1 MTDFGFGIIVF
12 FCICFIFIIASRI
25 YEEYLFHNR
34 DELAYK
40 EGYDDLYPY
49 KQLRNKVISKKM
61 KSRAKNIMDK
71 AFSIQEDC
79 YRTIEM
85 RKYGDSVVKKAYKEA
100 LEPMKKWFD
109 EDEINIYENGSLY
122 ELGKLYSKIF
132 G

>member
-1 MTDFGFGIIVF
+1 MTDFGFGIIIF
-12 FCICFIFIIASRI
+12 FILCFVFIIVSRI

-40 EGYDDLYPY
+40 NGYDDYYPY
-49 KQLRNKVISKKM
+49 KQLRSKVVTKKM
-61 KSRAKNIMDK
+61 RTRAKNIMDK
-71 AFSIQEDC
+71 AYKIQQDC
-79 YRTIEM
+79 YTTIEM
-85 RKYGDSVVKKAYKEA
+85 RKMGDKVVKNAYKEA
-100 LEPMKKWFD
+100 LEPMKKWFE